1 MNAGVFGVGDEF
13 VPFQISRP
21 SPATDEHATHSLV
34 NRFAHSPVMQETIFP
49 LNHKFLSPKYVQP
62 VIDKYTALTYQNL
75 EERVGQCNWMSIA
88 LRDFIIPLTFDASSR
103 AFFGKHYPL
112 NDLSEPFKLFD
123 DKAHLLLAGVPK
135 MFMKGTVAALDDLS
149 TIIEEKYFSKPDAMD
164 DASEIIR
171 EFDRVTKEGGFVSG
185 SPTHGASPC
194 FDGLPDRTPE
204 MLLDSP
210 LPSSGPSKRARHG
223 RHTGSSH
230 STSNGRTVLDRWS
243 QKSTRPSSAG
253 TPQTH
258 PSP

>member
-1 MNAGVFGVGDEF
+1 MNAKVLRMGDEF
-13 VPFQISRP
+13 VPFQIFHP
-21 SPATDEHATHSLV
+21 SSATDEYDVYSLV

-49 LNHKFLSPKYVQP
+49 LNHKFLSPKSVQP

-75 EERVGQCNWMSIA
+75 EERVGQCNGMSIA

-135 MFMKGTVAALDDLS
+135 MFMKGTVAALDDLA

-185 SPTHGASPC
+185 SPTHGASSC
-194 FDGLPDRTPE
+194 SDGLSDRTPG
-204 MLLDSP
+204 MLPDSP
-210 LPSSGPSKRARHG
+210 SLFSGPSKRMHHSQR
-223 RHTGSSH
+223 TGSSR
-230 STSNGRTVLDRWS
+230 SISSDRTVSDHWS
-243 QKSTRPSSAG
+243 QRSTRPSLAG
-253 TPQTH
+253 TPRTH